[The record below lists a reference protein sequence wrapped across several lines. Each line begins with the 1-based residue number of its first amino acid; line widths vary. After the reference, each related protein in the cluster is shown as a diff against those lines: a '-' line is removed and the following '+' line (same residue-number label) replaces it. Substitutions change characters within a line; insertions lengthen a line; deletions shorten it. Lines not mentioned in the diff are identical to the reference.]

1 MRKRPICAAAQDDL
15 GGSDES
21 DEGSGAETKL
31 PPAAKKPLGSR
42 AVPPREDGEQ
52 SHAASAPGTGT
63 AKSSSSREVAEDV
76 AETGASGS
84 NSGSKRKKEK
94 EFAWMDSEE
103 EEADGKP
110 GSQARKEAEEAE
122 RARRRRS
129 RSRASPQQAQ
139 KRRSRSRERR
149 RTSQSRRRSRSRK
162 AKEKKEASDAEENQD
177 VSGEVLDQVQ
187 SFGKM
192 MILAP
197 ALQKKL
203 KRMSPEN
210 VAAACRA
217 MGRTRFFDGDILR
230 DLHDVVKRLLQRDQ
244 LTAQQA
250 NDAVQCLWEIN
261 SYSQPV
267 LGALA
272 TSFKAKVGSLE
283 PVYRQMWLEIFKS
296 FKHDEDKDFQQLLET
311 PPLTSVSPGYQK
323 IRCFHHSKGFCA
335 VGEKACTYS
344 HDQRAPLSL
353 EMSFGPVRS
362 SPLVMTQNQY
372 TMGRTIYGGAKNG
385 IR

>member
-15 GGSDES
+15 GSGSS
-21 DEGSGAETKL
+21 DEGCGAEAKA

-42 AVPPREDGEQ
+42 AGPPRDTAEQ
-52 SHAASAPGTGT
+52 SHVPDLGAGA
-63 AKSSSSREVAEDV
+63 AKSSSSSKREEK
-76 AETGASGS
+76 ETDDASGA
-84 NSGSKRKKEK
+84 KRKKEK
-94 EFAWMDSEE
+94 EFAWMDSDEE
-103 EEADGKP
+103 EEADGKA
-110 GSQARKEAEEAE
+110 GSQAKQVAKTAE
-122 RARRRRS
+122 RHRS
-129 RSRASPQQAQ
+129 RSRASSQQAQ
-139 KRRSRSRERR
+139 KRRSRSRDKRRNSRSRR
-149 RTSQSRRRSRSRK
+149 RSQSRREQSQK
-162 AKEKKEASDAEENQD
+162 AAKEKKEKRDSEENQD

-203 KRMSPEN
+203 RRMSPEN

-230 DLHDVVKRLLQRDQ
+230 DLHDVLKRLLQRDQ

-272 TSFKAKVGSLE
+272 TSFKGKIGTME

-344 HDQRAPLSL
+344 HNPRAPLSL

-372 TMGRTIYGGAKNG
+372 TMGRTIYGGSRREP

>member
-1 MRKRPICAAAQDDL
+1 
-15 GGSDES
+15 
-21 DEGSGAETKL
+21 
-31 PPAAKKPLGSR
+31 
-42 AVPPREDGEQ
+42 
-52 SHAASAPGTGT
+52 
-63 AKSSSSREVAEDV
+63 
-76 AETGASGS
+76 
-84 NSGSKRKKEK
+84 
-94 EFAWMDSEE
+94 MDSDEE
-103 EEADGKP
+103 EEADGKA
-110 GSQARKEAEEAE
+110 GSQAKQVAKTAE
-122 RARRRRS
+122 RHRS
-129 RSRASPQQAQ
+129 RSRASSQQAQ
-139 KRRSRSRERR
+139 KRRSRSRDKRRNSRSRR
-149 RTSQSRRRSRSRK
+149 RSQSRREQSQK
-162 AKEKKEASDAEENQD
+162 AAKEKKEKRDSEENQD

-203 KRMSPEN
+203 RRMSPEN

-230 DLHDVVKRLLQRDQ
+230 DLHDVLKRLLQRDQ

-272 TSFKAKVGSLE
+272 TSFKGKIGTME

-344 HDQRAPLSL
+344 HNPRAPLSL

-372 TMGRTIYGGAKNG
+372 TMGRTIYGGSRREP